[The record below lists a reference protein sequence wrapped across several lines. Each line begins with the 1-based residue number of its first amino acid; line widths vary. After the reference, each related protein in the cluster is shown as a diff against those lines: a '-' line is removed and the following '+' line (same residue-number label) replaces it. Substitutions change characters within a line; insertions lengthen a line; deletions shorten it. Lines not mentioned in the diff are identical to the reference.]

1 MESWCAWFAPGC
13 GTSVVLRVAVLLSFL
28 LLAMVVVVAAVVD
41 SCCVCCRGGYGD
53 SRHAKLWNV
62 AVSSARFLYFI
73 FLKVFRVGIDH
84 AHCSSELA
92 SVSISS
98 LDHLCKARLTP
109 WQTALIVLYYCIR
122 WLVYYILHII
132 YLYYIL
138 YCIFYITCFMSYV
151 RKASLVFQFSASFLG
166 PPGSPCRGPRSRA
179 VARH

>member
-1 MESWCAWFAPGC
+1 M
-13 GTSVVLRVAVLLSFL
+13 
-28 LLAMVVVVAAVVD
+28 AAVVD
-41 SCCVCCRGGYGD
+41 SCCVCCRGGYVD

-138 YCIFYITCFMSYV
+138 YCLYCIFYIRCFMSIF
-151 RKASLVFQFSASFLG
+151 RKASLGFQFSFWERQGQALRADRGVEQWRGMWDASML
-166 PPGSPCRGPRSRA
+166 RA
-179 VARH
+179 SSLLDYTMLYCCYTALF